1 MHKLY
6 TVLRT
11 IRQDLADV
19 LKAQAIIEA
28 CRHSGHRWRD
38 RVLTPVAVIH
48 WFLRQILLGNTAV
61 EHVSL
66 LAERTFNDSAY
77 CQARTRIPLEVF
89 RILLRNLNSALQPQ
103 TQTDGLWLGHRT
115 FLIDGSAVSMPDM
128 PGMRGRAGPRR
139 ASPRGNRLTHL
150 TLALF
155 RTANLSYCS
164 IGVCGFWSGRVWWFV

>member
-1 MHKLY
+1 MHKHHKLV

-11 IRQDLADV
+11 IRLDLADV

-128 PGMRGRAGPRR
+128 PGMRGLAGPRPG
-139 ASPRGNRLTHL
+139 AIAQPT
-150 TLALF
+150 
-155 RTANLSYCS
+155 
-164 IGVCGFWSGRVWWFV
+164 

>member
-1 MHKLY
+1 MHKHHKID

-28 CRHSGHRWRD
+28 CRQSGHRCRD

-48 WFLRQILLGNTAV
+48 WFFRQIPLGNTAV
-61 EHVSL
+61 QHVSL
-66 LAERTFNDSAY
+66 LAERTFTDSAY

-103 TQTDGLWLGHRT
+103 TRTDGLWLGHRT
-115 FLIDGSAVSMPDM
+115 FLIDGSAVSMPE
-128 PGMRGRAGPRR
+128 PRNVPAEPNHEY
-139 ASPRGNRLTHL
+139 ASAAQSN
-150 TLALF
+150 
-155 RTANLSYCS
+155 SC
-164 IGVCGFWSGRVWWFV
+164 